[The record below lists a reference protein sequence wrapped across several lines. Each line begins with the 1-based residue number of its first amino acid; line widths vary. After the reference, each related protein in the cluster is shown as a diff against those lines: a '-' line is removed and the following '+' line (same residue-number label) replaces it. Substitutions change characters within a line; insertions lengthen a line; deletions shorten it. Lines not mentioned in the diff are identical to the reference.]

1 MSDGD
6 ALMPEEADSP
16 TRVLFLLAT
25 LEGGGAERTVLT
37 LLPYLQAR
45 GLDARVGLLA
55 QGGTLDGAIDPSRAV
70 VTRVAAGWMSYAPSP
85 TWSRLL
91 VGVPLVPLQ
100 QFDLF
105 RQFRPHVVVSCTAS
119 MNLAALLSTRL
130 YGRRRVAWILREGNN
145 TRAILESDAPGRLGR
160 AVRRWATRLAY
171 RAPDRVLTISN
182 GVAEGLARDFDVS
195 RDRVRVVHNPVEVA
209 RIRRL
214 AHETDGTRF
223 PARFLAACGRLH
235 RQKGFDLLLHAFAG
249 LPDADLALVILGEG
263 PERGRLESL
272 ARELGIGTRVIMP
285 GFVQNPW
292 AWITRASAFVLSSR
306 WEGFG
311 SILVEAMAC
320 GTPVV
325 AADCEYGPREIVH
338 DGETGLLAR
347 AGDAK
352 SLTEAI
358 HRVLAVPALADK
370 LAERGRLRAM
380 AFDAPAIGDRYADL
394 VYEAAA
400 LVRDKIRRER
410 PWYAAGSGS

>member
-145 TRAILESDAPGRLGR
+145 TRAILESDAPGHLGR
-160 AVRRWATRLAY
+160 AVRRWATRFAY

-214 AHETDGTRF
+214 AHEADGTRF
-223 PARFLAACGRLH
+223 PTRFLAACGRLH
-235 RQKGFDLLLHAFAG
+235 WQKGFDVLLHAFAG
-249 LPDADLALVILGEG
+249 LQDADLALVILGEG

-272 ARELGIGTRVIMP
+272 ARELGIGARVIMP
-285 GFVQNPW
+285 GFVGNPW

-311 SILVEAMAC
+311 SVLVEAMAC

-352 SLTEAI
+352 SLAEAI
-358 HRVLAVPALADK
+358 HRVLTVPALADK
-370 LAERGRLRAM
+370 LAARGRLRAM

-400 LVRDKIRRER
+400 LVRDKIHRER
-410 PWYAAGSGS
+410 PSYPAGSGS